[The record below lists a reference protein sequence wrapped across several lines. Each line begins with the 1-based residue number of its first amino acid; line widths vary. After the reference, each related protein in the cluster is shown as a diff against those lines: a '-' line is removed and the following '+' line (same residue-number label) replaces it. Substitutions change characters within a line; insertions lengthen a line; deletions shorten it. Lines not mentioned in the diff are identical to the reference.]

1 MYSIASA
8 NMLSLESKFHSE
20 SVLEALQNKTLLDIL
35 VVGRD
40 NVSRHSDGLWILS
53 PLVRSTL
60 GSLAGLVSAH
70 AQEPL
75 LILPDFTHEDIDTA
89 LRIVEGNVKENLIF
103 NSVTKDI
110 LETLGIH
117 LSISAPLTMKT
128 PYIRLKKVKV
138 GNIKDSS
145 DEIDDD
151 DSDSDYEGKVAD
163 DDTDTE
169 DEDYSVSD
177 DEDENDVEDLEDV
190 QKLFLDQNPDVDD
203 SDEDDLEMEEAVERN
218 IAAKRSYKVSSSTKN
233 TANDSESSHDSDD
246 NESSDDF
253 DDNDDE
259 ESKSCD
265 SDHDN
270 SDDQSS
276 DEDEVTHHILSP
288 DLSSKLNSVDP
299 LKKIKET
306 IEKIKETIGNH
317 DFSAT
322 NKSK

>member
-1 MYSIASA
+1 
-8 NMLSLESKFHSE
+8 MLSLESKFHSE

-117 LSISAPLTMKT
+117 LSISAPITMKT

-163 DDTDTE
+163 DDTDTDTE

>member
-89 LRIVEGNVKENLIF
+89 LRIVEGNVKENMIF

-117 LSISAPLTMKT
+117 LSISAPITMKT
-128 PYIRLKKVKV
+128 PYIKLKKVKV

-145 DEIDDD
+145 DERDEID
-151 DSDSDYEGKVAD
+151 Y
-163 DDTDTE
+163 
-169 DEDYSVSD
+169 DED
-177 DEDENDVEDLEDV
+177 NVEDSEDV
-190 QKLFLDQNPDVDD
+190 QKLFFDQNPDVDD